1 MSDIIGDRKSVSNLL
16 RNVLVGRCSVRQ
28 AVLLYPKDSEDE
40 SLIAAYHAL
49 IHYEADEDLRARD
62 ILYREEQDEYIEF
75 LAGILERGENIPE
88 NIIENYKKYYD
99 SAPILHEK
107 NPKGF
112 MKGFWKNLNIGIRK
126 DDR

>member
-1 MSDIIGDRKSVSNLL
+1 MSDYISDRKTVSNIL
-16 RNVLVGRCSVRQ
+16 RSVIGGRCSVRQ
-28 AVLLYPKDSEDE
+28 AMLSYPKDTEDE

-49 IHYEADEDLRARD
+49 VHYEADEDLRARD

-75 LAGILERGENIPE
+75 LASVLERGENIPE

-99 SAPILHEK
+99 SAPVLHEE

-112 MKGFWKNLNIGIRK
+112 MKGFWKNLNVGFRK
-126 DDR
+126 EDK

>member
-1 MSDIIGDRKSVSNLL
+1 MSDYISDRKTVSCIL
-16 RNVLVGRCSVRQ
+16 RNVMVGRCSVRQ
-28 AVLLYPKDSEDE
+28 ALLSYPKDSEDE

-49 IHYEADEDLRARD
+49 VHYEADEDLRARD

-75 LAGILERGENIPE
+75 LASILERGENIPE

-99 SAPILHEK
+99 SAPILHEE

-112 MKGFWKNLNIGIRK
+112 MKGFWKNLNVGFRK
-126 DDR
+126 EDK